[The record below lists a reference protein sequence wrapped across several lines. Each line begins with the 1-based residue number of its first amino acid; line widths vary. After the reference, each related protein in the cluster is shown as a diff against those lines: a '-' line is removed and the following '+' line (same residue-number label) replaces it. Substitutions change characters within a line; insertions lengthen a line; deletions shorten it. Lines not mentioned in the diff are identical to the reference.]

1 MTPVVME
8 RMDMRYLRIYGYV
21 LLLLLAISVANTE
34 ASTAKTQEL
43 NRKLSEI
50 SSLQH
55 IIQEKIDTAKAT
67 RDQLQEQIDKLA
79 GEIHQRCD
87 KENIVSYRTAI
98 RSSRIYYNIKL
109 IRQLSGYTDQ
119 LTRRITYFQSGK
131 EMLIF
136 LNQQVRDDLR
146 LIRTLNDMQIDKL
159 IYRINEVIEEYIPE
173 TEKHIIS
180 FETISWRS
188 GEMIWNEIIMKN

>member
-1 MTPVVME
+1 
-8 RMDMRYLRIYGYV
+8 MRYLRIYGYV